1 MQLKEK
7 FITLEKVLEETKQLI
22 EKQPNKVKS
31 KMPKN
36 SMNISEDIQQITDH
50 QLNNT
55 TSKSAILLK
64 ILNKDWNMGKLQEL
78 LNKKLQKNLEL
89 PPITSK
95 LNKKKDIMIL
105 KSSTEDYI
113 LSLLKFLENIDLLK
127 DSIELAYSANKNRR
141 LIILGIPKIFEEEQV
156 IFTDPGDATESSN
169 IHS

>member
-1 MQLKEK
+1 
-7 FITLEKVLEETKQLI
+7 
-22 EKQPNKVKS
+22 
-31 KMPKN
+31 
-36 SMNISEDIQQITDH
+36 MNISEDIEQITDH

-95 LNKKKDIMIL
+95 LNFKKKDIMIL

-113 LSLLKFLENIDLLK
+113 LSLLNFLENIDLLK
-127 DSIELAYSANKNRR
+127 DNIELVYSANKNRR

-156 IFTDPGDATESSN
+156 IFTDPVDATESSN
-169 IHS
+169 IRS